1 MGLQLMRST
10 LCPAAAIGF
19 ALSAM
24 LSFCADAAPAD
35 RCQKARAHDKRMGTE
50 ITDPR
55 VTNAMTA
62 VIEASGFRHHVVVC
76 EISMP
81 YINATVERLGTY
93 YYVGVTRL
101 LLEDFTDSELH
112 AVLGHEIAHFVLG
125 HRAPGFE
132 LANHR
137 AARHEEAA
145 DALSVRWFDKAA
157 MQSVLEKLRI
167 DARAL
172 PNASL
177 RDRAI
182 MEIDARI
189 NALQ

>member
-1 MGLQLMRST
+1 MRLT
-10 LCPAAAIGF
+10 LCSAAAIGF
-19 ALSAM
+19 ALCAIP
-24 LSFCADAAPAD
+24 SFCANAAPAD
-35 RCQKARAHDKRMGTE
+35 PCQKARAHDKRVGTE

-55 VTNAMTA
+55 VTNALTA
-62 VIEASGFRHHVVVC
+62 VVEASGFQHDVVVC

-81 YINATVERLGTY
+81 YLNATVGRLGSY

-101 LLEDFTDSELH
+101 VLEDFTDAELH

-132 LANHR
+132 LTNHR
-137 AARHEEAA
+137 AARYEEAA
-145 DALSVRWFDKAA
+145 DALSARWFDKAA
-157 MQSVLEKLRI
+157 MQSVLKKLRV
-167 DARAL
+167 DTRAL
-172 PNASL
+172 PNASM

-189 NALQ
+189 IALQ

>member
-1 MGLQLMRST
+1 MRLT
-10 LCPAAAIGF
+10 LCSAAAIGF
-19 ALSAM
+19 ALCAIPSFWANAASA
-24 LSFCADAAPAD
+24 DH
-35 RCQKARAHDKRMGTE
+35 CQKARAHDKRVGDE
-50 ITDPR
+50 ITNPR
-55 VTNAMTA
+55 MTNALTA
-62 VIEASGFRHHVVVC
+62 VVEASGFRHHVVVC

-81 YINATVERLGTY
+81 YLNATVGRLGSY

-101 LLEDFTDSELH
+101 LLEDFTDAELH

-125 HRAPGFE
+125 HRDPGFE
-132 LANHR
+132 LTNHR
-137 AARHEEAA
+137 AVRYEEAA
-145 DALSVRWFDKAA
+145 DALSARWFDKAA
-157 MQSVLEKLRI
+157 MQSVLKKLRV

-189 NALQ
+189 SALQ